1 MRLSL
6 SHDVFCNAVPKRAM
20 SVPRGEALG
29 KGAHGSI
36 PLLVRAP
43 SPLLAQVTARHH
55 SQSPSPS
62 TLEAAPRHNAD
73 RHSAQVQGLH
83 VHDAHSVATCS

>member
-6 SHDVFCNAVPKRAM
+6 SHDVFCNAAPKRAM

-29 KGAHGSI
+29 KGAHGSL

-43 SPLLAQVTARHH
+43 SPLLAPVTARH
-55 SQSPSPS
+55 SQSLSPS
-62 TLEAAPRHNAD
+62 TLEAAPPHNAD
-73 RHSAQVQGLH
+73 RHSVQV
-83 VHDAHSVATCS
+83 

>member
-1 MRLSL
+1 
-6 SHDVFCNAVPKRAM
+6 M

-73 RHSAQVQGLH
+73 HHSAQVQGLH
-83 VHDAHSVATCS
+83 VHDAHSVAICS